1 MTYEEKLITI
11 FDRLRPEGDKS
22 KGSSKCGNINCAECP
37 FSKFQYCWDIID
49 LLMLQ
54 EAGDIVA
61 VAKIID
67 EEEVKKNDF

>member
-37 FSKFQYCWDIID
+37 FSKFQYCRDIID
-49 LLMLQ
+49 LLMLLQ
-54 EAGDIVA
+54 ETGDIAA

-67 EEEVKKNDF
+67 EEEGEEK

>member
-22 KGSSKCGNINCAECP
+22 KGSLKCGTIKCAECP
-37 FSKFQYCWDIID
+37 FSKFQYCRDIID
-49 LLMLQ
+49 HLMLLQ
-54 EAGDIVA
+54 ETGDIAA

-67 EEEVKKNDF
+67 LQVGAEK

>member
-37 FSKFQYCWDIID
+37 FAKFQYCRDIID
-49 LLMLQ
+49 LLMT
-54 EAGDIVA
+54 GDIAA

-67 EEEVKKNDF
+67 EEEGEEK